1 MTAHHSDPASSD
13 PAPSDTP
20 HARSHRSESAGHAL
34 DNPDPTS
41 ANADGRPG
49 EGKTAGDGAPTE
61 PASPK
66 SSFPFDTLIIRP
78 WDDSVIEK
86 LGHDPRSAYVER
98 YWTSILGPSATL
110 LLRRLAN
117 GLEIAPD
124 GFEID
129 TMAWAQE
136 LGLGIRG
143 GKHGPFWRS
152 IDRTARFGAT
162 RRNGALIVVRRKL
175 PPLNLRQV
183 ERLPDHLRAAHR
195 TWEAAQ
201 LSELDATDAA

>member
-1 MTAHHSDPASSD
+1 MTSEISTTDPSSTD
-13 PAPSDTP
+13 PSSRDQSSRDQSTTN
-20 HARSHRSESAGHAL
+20 E
-34 DNPDPTS
+34 PTV
-41 ANADGRPG
+41 DGQS
-49 EGKTAGDGAPTE
+49 PTT
-61 PASPK
+61 
-66 SSFPFDTLIIRP
+66 SFPFDTLTVRP
-78 WDDSVIEK
+78 WDDPLIEK
-86 LGHDPRSAYVER
+86 LGHDPRSEYVEK

-129 TMAWAQE
+129 TLAWAQE

-152 IDRTARFGAT
+152 LDRTARFGAT
-162 RRNGALIVVRRKL
+162 RRNGALLVVHRKL

-195 TWEAAQ
+195 VWEAHQ
-201 LSELDATDAA
+201 LAELGTSDAA

>member
-1 MTAHHSDPASSD
+1 MTAHHSNPSSSNPTPSDAPHPSSHPTDSAPSEAASS
-13 PAPSDTP
+13 
-20 HARSHRSESAGHAL
+20 
-34 DNPDPTS
+34 
-41 ANADGRPG
+41 
-49 EGKTAGDGAPTE
+49 
-61 PASPK
+61 K

-78 WDDSVIEK
+78 WDDSLIEK
-86 LGHDPRSAYVER
+86 LGHDPRSAYVEK

-117 GLEIAPD
+117 GLEVAPD

-183 ERLPDHLRAAHR
+183 ERLPDHLLAAHR